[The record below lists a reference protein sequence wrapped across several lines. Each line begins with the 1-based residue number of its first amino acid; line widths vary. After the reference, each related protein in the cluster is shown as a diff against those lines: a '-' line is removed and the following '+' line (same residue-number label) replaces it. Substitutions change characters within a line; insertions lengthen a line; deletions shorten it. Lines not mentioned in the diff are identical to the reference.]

1 MLAFPLITFL
11 CMDDAP
17 GAGFPQAADDSH
29 GRICAEIEMLDFDQR
44 SAQGSGALT

>member
-17 GAGFPQAADDSH
+17 GAGFLQAA
-29 GRICAEIEMLDFDQR
+29 ET
-44 SAQGSGALT
+44 GAGAFAPKSKC

>member
-17 GAGFPQAADDSH
+17 GAGFLQAADH
-29 GRICAEIEMLDFDQR
+29 GRGRICAEIEMLDFDRQ
-44 SAQGSGALT
+44 SAR

>member
-1 MLAFPLITFL
+1 MLAFPLTSFL

-17 GAGFPQAADDSH
+17 GTGFPQAADDRR
-29 GRICAEIEMLDFDQR
+29 GPICAEIEMLDFDQR